1 MSISSNFLISQLRTW
16 FWSLGS
22 LDSGLPPPRVPP
34 HMPPP
39 APNAP
44 ARTLTVA
51 PRGPWGSP
59 EAPRL
64 QVSEGPGWAPAV
76 SGRVEGL
83 RRAEGGSPPEAVVSC
98 GVARQRILGIRGKTG
113 CLWGRDPYSAAPT
126 ALPGST
132 ERTTVPSVSHSGHAL
147 SVLPHSLPHPVS
159 PISEARAPLPLTA
172 CACPPCQQLPC
183 CPRGCQQPWN
193 QQQKLI
199 SKEHLT
205 PRWDR
210 QGSGCRRRL
219 PPALHHP
226 ASATGSS
233 ASEEPRPPGGR
244 PPSAPEYSLVPLFL
258 AH

>member
-39 APNAP
+39 
-44 ARTLTVA
+44 
-51 PRGPWGSP
+51 PRMPQLGLSLWPHGGHGGL
-59 EAPRL
+59 PRL
-64 QVSEGPGWAPAV
+64 PGCRCLRAQAGHLLSQGGWRG
-76 SGRVEGL
+76 SGEQRV
-83 RRAEGGSPPEAVVSC
+83 AH
-98 GVARQRILGIRGKTG
+98 RQRLWSAAGLHGKG
-113 CLWGRDPYSAAPT
+113 SLESEEKRCLWGRDPYSAAPT

-159 PISEARAPLPLTA
+159 PISSEARAPLPLTA